1 MVACFGLAVAPVA
14 RAGTVSLTL
23 SSDQS
28 ETTFTISGTYA
39 SGVPT
44 VASLS
49 APDMPYSMSFTLPTS
64 PASLIT
70 SGNSILGVGF
80 EITGLSLNFTFGGS
94 TTTLSNLAV
103 AFFTSSNNGGLFLCF
118 NTSPTC
124 AGGTFWDI
132 IGQQLFAGLTSGTP
146 NPTFGIPGLTA
157 GGTMNATV
165 NQTMS
170 GYAINGS
177 STFPFGTTPEPASLI
192 LLGTGLLVV
201 AGFARKKMN
210 LI

>member
-1 MVACFGLAVAPVA
+1 M
-14 RAGTVSLTL
+14 
-23 SSDQS
+23 
-28 ETTFTISGTYA
+28 FTIAGTYA
-39 SGVPT
+39 SGVPN
-44 VASLS
+44 SSMS
-49 APDMPYSMSFTLPTS
+49 APDMPYSMSFSLPTS

-70 SGNSILGVGF
+70 TGNSILGVGF
-80 EITGLSLNFTFGGS
+80 EITGVSLNFTFGGS
-94 TTTLSNLAV
+94 TMTLSNLVV

-132 IGQQLFAGLTSGTP
+132 VGQQLFTGLTSGTP
-146 NPTFGIPGLTA
+146 NPTFIGPT
-157 GGTMNATV
+157 NAAV

-201 AGFARKKMN
+201 AGFARKRMN